1 MKIVK
6 SPVRDRRDFLRS
18 AASAGVLAVS
28 GPLLRAE
35 SVFTNRGGETAA
47 AHGAVGEAAQASGG
61 VDGIRKQFPV
71 LAQKVNGHDL
81 VFLDSAATT
90 QRPLAVI
97 NAITNFYLHDNA
109 NPSKTTHTLAARTA
123 EHYDHARATV
133 ARFLN
138 AKSPLEIAW
147 THGTTEAINLV
158 AASWGSAN
166 LRAGDEIVLTIEE
179 HYSNLVPWQL
189 AAQRAGAKLKFLD
202 VADDGSLRVDQ
213 LPKLLTPRTKLVA
226 FTHVSNVLGLVNPA
240 QEICEIAHK
249 GGALAFVDGA
259 QSLPHVPVDVQ
270 AMGCDFFTFSGHK
283 ICGPMGTG
291 GLWARKEILDA
302 MPPYQSG
309 SVMVHEVDINVTPEH
324 FAEGGLKYTAGT
336 ADVAGAIGVEAAIE
350 FQDSIRNKEYWE
362 RERKLTEHALAR
374 LAEVKGLRIIG
385 PTTAK
390 DRVPVF
396 TFVIEGRDPQ
406 EIVKALDARGI
417 AVRAGDMAALPTLK
431 RFGANAAVRAS
442 CYVYTTT
449 DEVDALAN
457 TLKDIVKA

>member
-1 MKIVK
+1 MKIAK
-6 SPVRDRRDFLRS
+6 PAAKGRRDFLRD
-18 AASAGVLAVS
+18 AASAGVLAMS

-35 SVFTNRGGETAA
+35 SAFVTRNEVSAA
-47 AHGAVGEAAQASGG
+47 PQASGG
-61 VDGIRKQFPV
+61 VDAIRKQFPV

-97 NAITNFYLHDNA
+97 DAITNFYLHDNA
-109 NPSKTTHTLAARTA
+109 NPSKTTHTLAGRAA
-123 EHYDHARATV
+123 EHYDRARAMA
-133 ARFLN
+133 ARFVN
-138 AKSPLEIAW
+138 AKSPLEIVW

-158 AASWGSAN
+158 ASAWGSAN
-166 LRAGDEIVLTIEE
+166 LREGDEIVLTIEE

-202 VADDGSLRVDQ
+202 VADDGSLRVEQ
-213 LPKLLTPRTKLVA
+213 LPRLLTPRTKLVA
-226 FTHVSNVLGLVNPA
+226 FAHVSNVLGLTNPVR
-240 QEICEIAHK
+240 EICDLVHK
-249 GGALAFVDGA
+249 AGALAFVDGA

-270 AMGCDFFTFSGHK
+270 ALGCDFFAFSGHK

-309 SVMVHEVDINVTPEH
+309 SVMVHEVDLNVTPEH

-336 ADVAGAIGVEAAIE
+336 PDVVGAVGVAAAIG
-350 FQDSIRNKEYWE
+350 FQESIRNEEHWQ
-362 RERKLTEHALAR
+362 RERRLTEHALAR
-374 LAEVKGLRIIG
+374 LAEVKGLRMIG
-385 PTTAK
+385 PVTGK

-406 EIVKALDARGI
+406 DIVKALDARGI
-417 AVRAGDMAALPTLK
+417 AVRAGDMAALPLLK

-442 CYVYTTT
+442 CYVYTST

-457 TLKDIVKA
+457 ALKEIVKA